1 MPNSVV
7 LSSSSDHRT
16 TLSHYAPG
24 EECRPHRHAW
34 SQASLVIAGDYTE
47 DSDEGRREV
56 GGRTLNRKPGGYEH
70 ADVFGGAGALIV
82 SLNAPVSMMRDRYRV
97 VVCDSHAAGRAELKS
112 MREGDEAGPDVASAR
127 LPVPQWLVDAR
138 IRLLEQDKI
147 MIRAFARSLGR
158 HPVSFARRFHKA
170 FGVTPVQCRQ
180 DRRLARAMTLVV
192 RSATPLAEIADAE
205 GFADQAH
212 MTRAFTA
219 AGGWS
224 PAALRR
230 LFRKP

>member
-1 MPNSVV
+1 MPISVV
-7 LSSSSDHRT
+7 LSSSSNHRT

-34 SQASLVIAGDYTE
+34 SQASLLIAGDYTE

-56 GGRTLNRKPGGYEH
+56 GGRTLTRKPGGYEH
-70 ADVFGGAGALIV
+70 ADIFGRAGALIV
-82 SLNAPVSMMRDRYRV
+82 SLNAPVSLMRESYRV
-97 VVCDSHAAGRAELKS
+97 VVCDSHAAGRAELQS
-112 MREGDEAGPDVASAR
+112 MRDGDETGPDAAIAPR
-127 LPVPQWLVDAR
+127 PAPQWLMDAKV
-138 IRLLEQDKI
+138 RLLEQDTT
-147 MIRAFARSLGR
+147 MIKAFARSLGR
-158 HPVSFARRFHKA
+158 HPVGFARSFRQA

-180 DRRLARAMTLVV
+180 DRRLARAMTSVV

-212 MTRAFTA
+212 MTRAFTG

>member
-1 MPNSVV
+1 MPISVV

-34 SQASLVIAGDYTE
+34 SQASLLIAGDYTE

-56 GGRTLNRKPGGYEH
+56 GGRTLNRKPGGFEH

-82 SLNAPVSMMRDRYRV
+82 SLKTPVSMTQDRYRV
-97 VVCDSHAAGRAELKS
+97 IVCNSAAAGRAKLQS
-112 MREGDEAGPDVASAR
+112 MRDGDEAGPDAAVTPLQA
-127 LPVPQWLVDAR
+127 PEWLIDAR
-138 IRLLEQDKI
+138 VRLLEQDKT
-147 MIRAFARSLGR
+147 MIKAFARSLGR
-158 HPVSFARRFHKA
+158 HPVSFARRFHQA

-180 DRRLARAMTLVV
+180 DRRLARAMTSVV
-192 RSATPLAEIADAE
+192 RSETPLAEIADAE

-230 LFRKP
+230 LFRKA